1 MRYIVRFLVVVWLV
15 HLTGVGS
22 AEIASVDDLLADRV
36 LGDEAAPVLIVEYS
50 SLTCPHCASFHEET
64 LPEITKEY
72 IDTGKVRLI
81 FRDFPFGPRAKFASM
96 IARCV
101 DAGRYYGFLTVLFR
115 DQEQWA
121 GSAQFEADLRRLSRL
136 AGLSEADFNA
146 CRENQA
152 LLEGIERKAAEAGEK
167 YGIESTPSFII
178 NGEKISGALPFE
190 EFKTVIDKALEKAN

>member
-1 MRYIVRFLVVVWLV
+1 V
-15 HLTGVGS
+15 HTTSVGA
-22 AEIASVDDLLADRV
+22 AEIVSADDLLADRV

-50 SLTCPHCASFHEET
+50 SLTCPHCAAFHKET
-64 LPEITKEY
+64 LPKIIMEY
-72 IDTGKVRLI
+72 IDTGKARLI

-101 DAGRYYGFLTVLFR
+101 DPERYYGFLTVLFR

-121 GSAQFEADLRRLSRL
+121 GSAQFETDLRRLSRL

-146 CRENQA
+146 CWKNQA
-152 LLEGIERKAAEAGEK
+152 LLEGIERKAAEAGKE
-167 YGIESTPSFII
+167 YGIESTPSFVI
-178 NGEKISGALPFE
+178 NGEKITGAVPFE